1 MLNIIKMA
9 IEVMILDPVFYL
21 EMPKYIPYVKM
32 TMKKKHKKPPQLF

>member
-21 EMPKYIPYVKM
+21 EMPKYISYAKVIM
-32 TMKKKHKKPPQLF
+32 KKHKKPP

>member
-21 EMPKYIPYVKM
+21 EMPKYISYAKVI
-32 TMKKKHKKPPQLF
+32 MKKKHKKPPQLF